1 MPVDVLTRIEIRR
14 PPNGVAA
21 FAQDPDWTPDGYETS
36 ARWSGRRP
44 AARRGQPPLLCGS
57 LPPTS
62 SGTEVTLRNRVEPNG
77 FSAQVSPWMAMRRAV
92 EADLARLKR
101 LLEGAGD

>member
-14 PPNGVAA
+14 PSDGVAA
-21 FAQDPDWTPDGYETS
+21 FAQDPDRTSDGCEAS
-36 ARWSGRRP
+36 ARWSGRRR
-44 AARRGQPPLLCGS
+44 RRGPPPLLCGS

-62 SGTEVTLRNRVEPNG
+62 SGTEVTLRNRVEPSG
-77 FSAQVSPWMAMRRAV
+77 LSALASPWMAMRRAA